1 MAEEQKARNL
11 YKALINDQ
19 RSFFYAADKRTKG
32 LIRNAKTSLYPKDKV
47 FVNIYY
53 EISGESGN
61 KPIVLNETL
70 SSILLLLKKEKMLIG
85 PRFTVLVV
93 LWKRYKRILQ
103 TFNSWVDKQP
113 IQNIVFCLLICS
125 LL

>member
-1 MAEEQKARNL
+1 MVEEQKAKNL

-19 RSFFYAADKRTKG
+19 RRIFYAAERITKV
-32 LIRNAKTSLYPKDKV
+32 LIRKAKTSLYPKDRV
-47 FVNIYY
+47 FVNIYD
-53 EISGESGN
+53 EISSESSE
-61 KPIVLNETL
+61 KPIVLNEN
-70 SSILLLLKKEKMLIG
+70 SPSILLLLKKEKMLIG